1 MIQTILVAAGLASRS
16 GGTKLLLPYKGR
28 PLIYHS
34 LAASLEAGLPT
45 TVVTGYRSAEI
56 EEAIA
61 PLHSDLVTVVHNSQ
75 YRLGQGSSV
84 RAGVAALEHPSPFF
98 IALADMPTLGA
109 KHYRTLATAFA
120 GGVLRPRCRGQVGHP
135 VLLEASFIPI
145 ILQQKGA
152 FRMQELLAP
161 YPLSYYDSDDE
172 AYIRDVDTL
181 ASYHRL
187 IDS

>member
-1 MIQTILVAAGLASRS
+1 MQTILVAAGLASRS

-28 PLIYHS
+28 PIIYHS

-45 TVVTGYRSAEI
+45 TVVTGFKAE
-56 EEAIA
+56 EVQEAIA
-61 PLHSDLVTVVHNSQ
+61 PLHSDLVTVVHNSE

-84 RAGVAALEHPSPFF
+84 RAGVAALEHPSSFF
-98 IALADMPTLGA
+98 IALADMPTLKA
-109 KHYRTLATAFA
+109 KHYRALTAAFT
-120 GGVLRPRCRGQVGHP
+120 GGALRPRCQSQVGHP

-161 YPLSYYDSDDE
+161 YPLSYYDSSDE